1 MPTTFTSADIRKKIK
16 EAGSDI
22 NSLAFELAYL
32 ASFNIP
38 VRLSDTYIFI
48 RNIKFKIP
56 EEINVATLCRHV
68 ITYGCTLIKFSD
80 KAELLNIF
88 YKHNLSS
95 DGKIMNHPEKG
106 KRHTISLH

>member
-22 NSLAFELAYL
+22 DSLAYELAYL

-56 EEINVATLCRHV
+56 EEINVATLCHHV
-68 ITYGCTLIKFSD
+68 ITYGCTLVKFNSR
-80 KAELLNIF
+80 AESSSIF
-88 YKHNLSS
+88 YTRAHPYN
-95 DGKIMNHPEKG
+95 GKILHHPQ
-106 KRHTISLH
+106 KR